1 MIQEI
6 KEYDSDTCLE
16 IGIRIQDIRES
27 RHMKAIELA
36 SYLGIGKNQMSRIES
51 GKANCTIPQLY
62 CIAQILDC
70 SADFLLFGGSYH
82 DIFRAVPHRHRAFDG
97 RLRRVDLQ
105 GPFHAED
112 RQKVYALHRPLFRRL
127 PGADA
132 ADGLPSRQPV
142 FRVYRALRPLD
153 RLRPARADRL

>member
-6 KEYDSDTCLE
+6 KEYDSDTCSE

-70 SADFLLFGGSYH
+70 SADFLLFGEL
-82 DIFRAVPHRHRAFDG
+82 VNNLKMVTG
-97 RLRRVDLQ
+97 RIEGEIKNSLLKTTN
-105 GPFHAED
+105 
-112 RQKVYALHRPLFRRL
+112 QKR
-127 PGADA
+127 
-132 ADGLPSRQPV
+132 
-142 FRVYRALRPLD
+142 
-153 RLRPARADRL
+153 